1 MATQTVWPKLNR
13 QIRTHTAFIKN
24 NFMLA
29 IQFLIKV
36 KIRQENPTILTRPKH
51 KSSEKVCN
59 TTEERYPKNENACDE
74 TCTWLT
80 LRSGD
85 TSTACLLTVPARPIR
100 VESSRGPLLM
110 MAFTSTCRGFWRGG
124 GEAFRAG
131 TDTVRMVLHHHDIK
145 MDLWHPGW
153 YALRM
158 TQIWGWKLHTL
169 EWIRVLP
176 IRIENI
182 TTIVSS
188 VWIFECT
195 WSSLEQIKTFA
206 TGS

>member
-13 QIRTHTAFIKN
+13 QIRTHRAFIKN

-36 KIRQENPTILTRPKH
+36 KKREENPTILTRTKH

-59 TTEERYPKNENACDE
+59 TTEERYPKNEMRVMKRVPGWPCGVGTRPQPVSWRYRHAQYGSSPHGAHC
-74 TCTWLT
+74 WWW
-80 LRSGD
+80 RS
-85 TSTACLLTVPARPIR
+85 PAPAGG
-100 VESSRGPLLM
+100 S
-110 MAFTSTCRGFWRGG
+110 G
-124 GEAFRAG
+124 GEGGERHSEQQQ
-131 TDTVRMVLHHHDIK
+131 TLRMVLHHHDIK

-169 EWIRVLP
+169 EWIEEFYWLG
-176 IRIENI
+176 
-182 TTIVSS
+182 
-188 VWIFECT
+188 
-195 WSSLEQIKTFA
+195 LKT
-206 TGS
+206 